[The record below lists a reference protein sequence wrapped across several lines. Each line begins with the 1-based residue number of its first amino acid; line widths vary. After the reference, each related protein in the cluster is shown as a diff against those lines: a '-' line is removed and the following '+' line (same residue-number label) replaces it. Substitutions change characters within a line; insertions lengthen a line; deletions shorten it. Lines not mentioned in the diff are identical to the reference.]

1 MFRDENGDNF
11 WVGVGNV
18 LPIKCE
24 TENSRRTLPIN
35 AGFEDG
41 EREPPVKKCDL

>member
-1 MFRDENGDNF
+1 MGQLL
-11 WVGVGNV
+11 VGVGNV
-18 LPIKCE
+18 LPIKYE

-41 EREPPVKKCDL
+41 KREPPVKKCDL